1 MQSEYFDT
9 SPVRMDSVL
18 GGEMEMVFV
27 YIRTRT
33 TLVSPSTRHTVTT
46 RAESDA
52 VKFAKKFLAE
62 FRRQSTVVKN
72 QTGVSRL
79 CMISIPV
86 SAIVE
91 KLAWRRERQ
100 QMKDAERT
108 TRLPLES
115 KRRRNSDNAQ
125 MSSDK

>member
-1 MQSEYFDT
+1 
-9 SPVRMDSVL
+9 MDSVL
-18 GGEMEMVFV
+18 DGEMEMVFV
-27 YIRTRT
+27 HIRTRT

-62 FRRQSTVVKN
+62 FRRQSTGVKN

-91 KLAWRRERQ
+91 KLAWRRGRQ